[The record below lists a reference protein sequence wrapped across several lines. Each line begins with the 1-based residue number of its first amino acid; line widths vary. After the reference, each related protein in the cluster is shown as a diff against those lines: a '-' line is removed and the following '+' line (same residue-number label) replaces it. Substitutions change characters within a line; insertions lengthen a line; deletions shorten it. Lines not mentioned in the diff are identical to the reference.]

1 MCASLRIFCLIEQRI
16 DLRICFHD
24 LTLPCCGS
32 AMEVRSAN
40 VADKCLYP
48 LVLCEFLLF
57 SSIGWIFLSIG
68 MPFRVQ
74 IPPLGGGIGT
84 VDGWLAGEF
93 FHWVEE

>member
-1 MCASLRIFCLIEQRI
+1 MGG
-16 DLRICFHD
+16 CF
-24 LTLPCCGS
+24 
-32 AMEVRSAN
+32 
-40 VADKCLYP
+40 ADKCLYP